1 MQRNRFFSELQLSF
15 PVDIIRYCPGGSII
29 TTVSLVHVAPNRTEA
44 QFLTQGARM
53 VQKLKPHLREY
64 HTRGQK
70 NAFKMKLKNIAK
82 IQPNIVDFIYNELAL
97 DQSSANHPDMQQRLR
112 LIFLGEQGLIPA
124 LRHLNPGRPSYE
136 FDICFEVLGKMVGEV
151 TVADDRRHGFAH
163 MAQWISLSDMI
174 KQATDNCPSDTLIPS
189 YTKTAMNFTSRL
201 NANVNIKFREDS

>member
-1 MQRNRFFSELQLSF
+1 MNPVLMKASMWRIHLKTTCRETVFFSELQLSF

-82 IQPNIVDFIYNELAL
+82 I
-97 DQSSANHPDMQQRLR
+97 H
-112 LIFLGEQGLIPA
+112 
-124 LRHLNPGRPSYE
+124 
-136 FDICFEVLGKMVGEV
+136 C
-151 TVADDRRHGFAH
+151 
-163 MAQWISLSDMI
+163 
-174 KQATDNCPSDTLIPS
+174 
-189 YTKTAMNFTSRL
+189 
-201 NANVNIKFREDS
+201 